1 MSIHGLSIDTRKEL
15 ANLNLIGKE
24 EDAFHKKAAM
34 VDQKYQFSL
43 VGRYLTGENPL
54 LILLSLSKIWVQI
67 HDLPPGLMTETMAK
81 QFGDFLGQFLEN
93 DTSIST
99 MGIQKFMRIRIRL
112 DVTIP

>member
-43 VGRYLTGENPL
+43 VGRYLTG
-54 LILLSLSKIWVQI
+54 
-67 HDLPPGLMTETMAK
+67 LMTETMAK